1 VLFSDSFAEEVDPLE
16 KLIEYIAWLSSRSPM
31 QAPAFLRAQETL
43 MEEGHTFKTL
53 EKLSDGDFEKMGI
66 KSGTAAQL
74 KAYIDLF
81 KRKTLNHA

>member
-1 VLFSDSFAEEVDPLE
+1 
-16 KLIEYIAWLSSRSPM
+16 M

-81 KRKTLNHA
+81 KRKTLNHAWLLINETKKAILEVLLVKL